1 MYKNLFVL
9 YYVAPVVKSMKKS
22 VFLQGL
28 VALQFLQVFVRRRR
42 LVGGQGLLALRRPH
56 PHTVFCPPFP
66 CCPTRPAGP
75 SRLHT
80 TVAIFWLKNA
90 ISGWSQHQHQQQLYN
105 TGKNLLQ
112 KTKKHL
118 YKFGAWIILVK
129 KLTVSFSVNVCHIVI
144 DCGKSFFFY
153 YFCCKKNI
161 CLRNM
166 YGLFGTYV
174 VHTCRLQYTW
184 NSLAIMNQEVPFYCK
199 IITLYLCCL
208 N

>member
-1 MYKNLFVL
+1 MFF
-9 YYVAPVVKSMKKS
+9 ARSGSS
-22 VFLQGL
+22 VILASFCTAAQARGG
-28 VALQFLQVFVRRRR
+28 
-42 LVGGQGLLALRRPH
+42 VGTAGSTRRPH

-90 ISGWSQHQHQQQLYN
+90 ISGWSQHQHQQQLHN

-118 YKFGAWIILVK
+118 YKFGVWIYLVK

-144 DCGKSFFFY
+144 DCGKSFLL
-153 YFCCKKNI
+153 FCCKKIFVYVI
-161 CLRNM
+161 CMAFLVHMQYIHVDYSTR
-166 YGLFGTYV
+166 GT
-174 VHTCRLQYTW
+174 HQPL
-184 NSLAIMNQEVPFYCK
+184 
-199 IITLYLCCL
+199 
-208 N
+208 

>member
-1 MYKNLFVL
+1 MYKHLTVLCPL
-9 YYVAPVVKSMKKS
+9 YYVGTVVKCMKKCFCKVWQLCS
-22 VFLQGL
+22 SCKFLTAAQARGG
-28 VALQFLQVFVRRRR
+28 
-42 LVGGQGLLALRRPH
+42 VGTAGTRRPH

-66 CCPTRPAGP
+66 CCPTRTAGP
-75 SRLHT
+75 SRFT

-90 ISGWSQHQHQQQLYN
+90 ISGWSQHQHQQQLHN

-118 YKFGAWIILVK
+118 YKFGVWIILVK

-144 DCGKSFFFY
+144 DCGKSFY
-153 YFCCKKNI
+153 HSVAKKYI

-174 VHTCRLQYTW
+174 VHTC
-184 NSLAIMNQEVPFYCK
+184 
-199 IITLYLCCL
+199 LYVDYSTRGTHQPLCIRKCHFIVR
-208 N
+208 